1 MAFSI
6 FNFQWPP
13 VSNSQWLPNIT
24 FIFQVGECQ
33 GEDFVCKAA
42 AVCKEYMA
50 RDPTNLSFTVLA
62 LTASD

>member
-1 MAFSI
+1 MAIKHYFY
-6 FNFQWPP
+6 
-13 VSNSQWLPNIT
+13 
-24 FIFQVGECQ
+24 FQVGECQ
-33 GEDFVCKAA
+33 DGDFLSKAA